1 MKNAEK
7 KKKRM
12 NLYYS
17 FNPMTVLCVRNSIA
31 IYNILKCNAILI
43 SVSILIIVALG
54 LVNGVARCIKL
65 CLFDLWLLQ
74 AICGP

>member
-7 KKKRM
+7 KKSM

-17 FNPMTVLCVRNSIA
+17 FNPMTVLCVTNSIV

-74 AICGP
+74 AICGS